1 MTSGIKFTLRLL
13 ENFFFYTARFFVW
26 FYFYLNLSPK
36 QGFRIM
42 AHAKKPSPENNKNR
56 RSGLDRRWI
65 IAPHD
70 GPERRRGGDR
80 RKTSENGAMLVSET
94 GDLNEIATIQDL
106 LMANSMQLDAMAQLL
121 IEKGIFSKEEL
132 FNMLKRIQQE
142 YQKTGNS
149 E

>member
-1 MTSGIKFTLRLL
+1 
-13 ENFFFYTARFFVW
+13 
-26 FYFYLNLSPK
+26 
-36 QGFRIM
+36 M

-70 GPERRRGGDR
+70 GPERRSGGDR
-80 RKTSENGAMLVSET
+80 RKTSENGAMLVTET

-121 IEKGIFSKEEL
+121 IEKGVFSKEEL

-142 YQKTGNS
+142 YQKTGNR